1 MALSSDELV
10 KRELIDSIGVE
21 HDGLTARVFPEGSN
35 QDQRMFD
42 EGGLTFSYQKSNY
55 GSCDLAYV
63 YSQTNKPY
71 IAIEGTDA
79 LNRGSSG
86 NAQYQRFHHSLGAV
100 KNGFVGVYY
109 LRKGTLKVSEDLY
122 AMAYF
127 ASKKEKG
134 FYVITQSIEEIK
146 EILKFAGE
154 PIEKRKSFLYNLIK
168 NIKMTGNY
176 LLRKGL
182 Q

>member
-63 YSQTNKPY
+63 YSQTNKANY
-71 IAIEGTDA
+71 YTCFNCHETA
-79 LNRGSSG
+79 SG
-86 NAQYQRFHHSLGAV
+86 
-100 KNGFVGVYY
+100 KNF
-109 LRKGTLKVSEDLY
+109 Y
-122 AMAYF
+122 AY
-127 ASKKEKG
+127 
-134 FYVITQSIEEIK
+134 SI
-146 EILKFAGE
+146 
-154 PIEKRKSFLYNLIK
+154 
-168 NIKMTGNY
+168 
-176 LLRKGL
+176 
-182 Q
+182 